1 MNDRSAIWFPL
12 GLMVLLATL
21 SLWLDRAVQPAP
33 AKRDGS
39 TRHDP
44 DYTVENFNA
53 TRMGLDGAPRYVLA
67 AAKMVHYPDDDSTEL
82 ERPHFTRVEKQLA
95 PLHILANTGLMSS
108 DGKDVYFRGNVQV
121 IREAFGDASRLTIN
135 TEYLHI
141 IPDKDLAKTDK
152 FVAIK
157 DDNIDM
163 TAVGLELDS
172 KARII
177 RLFSRVNAHYEQ
189 TKR

>member
-12 GLMVLLATL
+12 GLMILLASL
-21 SLWLDRAVQPAP
+21 SLWLDRAVQPP
-33 AKRDGS
+33 SPKNDGS

-53 TRMGLDGAPRYVLA
+53 TRMGADGAPRYVLA
-67 AAKMVHYPDDDSTEL
+67 ATRMVHYPDDDSTLL
-82 ERPHFTRVEKQLA
+82 ERPHFTRIEKQSP
-95 PLHILANTGLMSS
+95 PLHILANSGLLSS
-108 DGKDVYFRGNVQV
+108 NGKDVYFRGNVQV
-121 IREAFGDASRLTIN
+121 IREAYGASSRLAIN

-152 FVAIK
+152 LVAVK
-157 DDNIDM
+157 DDNVAM

-177 RLFSRVNAHYEQ
+177 KLFSRVKAHYEK